1 MTRSRQASTGRRVG
15 GFVYFVIA
23 FSLGTYF
30 TFAAVQGDYG
40 VMRRVEITDEADN
53 LRAERDRLQAE
64 LDRMRNLTHRLSDAF
79 LDLNLLD
86 ERARDILGYLRPDEV
101 VIR

>member
-1 MTRSRQASTGRRVG
+1 MARQHQTTARRRVG
-15 GFVYFVIA
+15 GFVYFVVA

-40 VMRRVEITDEADN
+40 VMRRVEIADEARA
-53 LRAERDRLQAE
+53 LEAERDRLQGE
-64 LDRMRNLTHRLSDAF
+64 LDRMRNLARRLSDEF
-79 LDLNLLD
+79 LDLDLLD